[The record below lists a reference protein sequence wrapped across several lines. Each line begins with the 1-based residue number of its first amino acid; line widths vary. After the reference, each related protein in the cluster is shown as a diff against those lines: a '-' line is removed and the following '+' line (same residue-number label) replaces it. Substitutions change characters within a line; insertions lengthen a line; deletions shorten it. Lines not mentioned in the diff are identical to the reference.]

1 MSVALSHNHNTHDL
15 LDGGRKLPLME
26 EFYTIQ
32 GEGHNMG
39 QAAYFIRI
47 GGCDVG
53 CHWCDT
59 KASWNA
65 SVFPPVSADEIAG
78 RAALHPAK
86 TVVVTGGEPSLYP
99 LDYFTS
105 CLHALGIRT
114 MVETSGAHPLSGQW
128 DWICL
133 SPKKFSPPR
142 PEIYQL
148 AHELKVVIQQEADI
162 EWAER
167 NAALLHSACLLYLQP
182 EWSVSEKIMP
192 WLTDYVMQH
201 PKWRISL
208 QSHKYMR
215 IP

>member
-1 MSVALSHNHNTHDL
+1 MNKKHQNLFE
-15 LDGGRKLPLME
+15 DGRRLPLME

-39 QAAYFIRI
+39 TAAYFIRI

-53 CHWCDT
+53 CSWCDT
-59 KASWNA
+59 KPSWDA
-65 SVFPPVSADEIAG
+65 DLFPPVKADDIIE
-78 RAALHPAK
+78 RACVYPAK

-105 CLHALGIRT
+105 KLQEKGIKT
-114 MVETSGAHPLSGQW
+114 MVETSGAHKLTGQW

-133 SPKKFSPPR
+133 SPKKFSPPK
-142 PEIYQL
+142 PEIFKQ
-148 AHELKVVIQQEADI
+148 ADELKVIIQKAADLQ
-162 EWAER
+162 WAEQ
-167 NAALLHSACLLYLQP
+167 NANLVSNKCHLYLQP

-201 PKWRISL
+201 PQWRISL
-208 QSHKYMR
+208 QAHKYMR

>member
-1 MSVALSHNHNTHDL
+1 MITSNKLFE
-15 LDGGRKLPLME
+15 GGRKLPLME

-39 QAAYFIRI
+39 SAAYFIRI

-59 KASWNA
+59 KPSWDA
-65 SVFPPVSADEIAG
+65 THFPPTSADKIAE
-78 RAALHPAK
+78 RASAFPAK

-99 LDYFTS
+99 LDYFTAKMKS
-105 CLHALGIRT
+105 LGIRT
-114 MVETSGAHPLSGQW
+114 MVETSGAHPLTGDW

-142 PEIYQL
+142 KAIYNN
-148 AHELKVVIQQEADI
+148 AHELKVVIEKEADL
-162 EWAER
+162 EWAEQ
-167 NAALLHSACLLYLQP
+167 NAELVNPKCLLYLQP

-192 WLTDYVMQH
+192 LLTDYVMQH
-201 PKWRISL
+201 PQWRISL
-208 QSHKYMR
+208 QSHKYMH